1 MSRCRQNKVS
11 FFPGPAGRRAH
22 ERPGHSRRPIS
33 TRVRRGAGA
42 GPELFYR
49 TGPGHSTR
57 REKPMNTETV
67 GIHTAQR
74 LTGTP
79 GDADWRYTRHPGR
92 SRQFSPLHDRA
103 GHRFSSWPSIINL
116 ILSISPRPRGSIQH
130 RDLRHR
136 INITIFLIYKI

>member
-74 LTGTP
+74 LTGAP
-79 GDADWRYTRHPGR
+79 RDADRHYTRHPGR
-92 SRQFSPLHDRA
+92 SCQFSSLHDRG
-103 GHRFSSWPSIINL
+103 GHRFSSGTPITNL
-116 ILSISPRPRGSIQH
+116 ILSISSRPRRSIQH
-130 RDLRHR
+130 RDLRQR